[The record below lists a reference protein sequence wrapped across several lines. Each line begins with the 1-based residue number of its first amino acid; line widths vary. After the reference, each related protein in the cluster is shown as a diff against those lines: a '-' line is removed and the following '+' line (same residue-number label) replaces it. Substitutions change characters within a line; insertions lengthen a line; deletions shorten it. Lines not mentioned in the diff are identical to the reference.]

1 MASVAASSL
10 SARVHMVGKSV
21 QAKSSQK
28 VAAKP
33 MAVVCKAEAKAEI
46 QSSRR
51 GVVGAFT
58 AAAMAATAKPSL
70 AAYGEGANV
79 FGKNK
84 GPTDFI
90 PFAGEGF
97 AVLIPSKYNPS
108 KEIDFPGTKTRWE
121 DNGDAVN
128 SMVVTVTPTSK
139 GSITDYGS
147 PEAFISEVAFM
158 LGKATQTFVSDSE
171 GGFGRNRVAAAAVLD
186 TGSVEKKGKIYYEI
200 EMLTRTADGDEGGRH
215 HLFSATVSGGK
226 LYVCKHTVGDKRWFK
241 GADKGAIGSA
251 KSFTV
256 A

>member
-10 SARVHMVGKSV
+10 SARVCMAGKSV
-21 QAKSSQK
+21 EAKSSQK

-33 MAVVCKAEAKAEI
+33 MAVVCKAEAEI
-46 QSSRR
+46 QSTRR
-51 GVVGAFT
+51 GVMSAFS
-58 AAAMAATAKPSL
+58 AAAVAVSAKPSL

-79 FGKNK
+79 FGKAK

-108 KEIDFPGTKTRWE
+108 KEKEFPGTQTRWA
-121 DNGDAVN
+121 DNGDNVN
-128 SMVVTVTPTSK
+128 HMVVTATPTSK
-139 GSITDYGS
+139 SAITDYGT

-158 LGKATQTFVSDSE
+158 LGKATQVFVSDSE
-171 GGFGRNRVAAAAVLD
+171 GGFGKNRVAQAAVLN
-186 TGSVEKKGKIYYEI
+186 TGSVEKKGKTYYEI
-200 EMLTRTADGDEGGRH
+200 EMLTRTADGDEGGLH